1 MTLQE
6 LYASM
11 GFPTTERLASAARV
25 GVYDPRRGLSHLQSR
40 QALGNSQVV
49 PQIGCVVACALA
61 CVTYSDAPACNDDS
75 MMGLEGA

>member
-1 MTLQE
+1 
-6 LYASM
+6 M
-11 GFPTTERLASAARV
+11 GFPTNQQLASAARV
-25 GVYDPRRGLSHLQSR
+25 PVYDPRRGLSHLQAR

-61 CVTYSDAPACNDDS
+61 CVSYDDAQACDDDS